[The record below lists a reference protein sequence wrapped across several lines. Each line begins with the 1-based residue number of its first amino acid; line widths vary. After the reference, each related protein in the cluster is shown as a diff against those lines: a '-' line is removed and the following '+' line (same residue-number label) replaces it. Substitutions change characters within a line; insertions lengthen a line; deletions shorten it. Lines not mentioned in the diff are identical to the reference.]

1 MDGGRYRII
10 RPLGKGGMGA
20 VYLAENLQ
28 AFGREVVIKEM
39 LDYFDPTDPGQAER
53 ARRRFEA
60 EARMLAALKHPA
72 VPDIYG
78 YFTQGGRNYLVMEFI
93 VGENLETGVTHRDR
107 DGRLIP
113 ALPYR
118 EKQALHYGVQ
128 ICDLLDYLAG
138 RKDPDTGEPRP
149 VIHRDIKPANILR
162 DPDTDRVWL
171 VDFGTAKARIAKRGG
186 SPAVP
191 TGQPSSDSESVYGT
205 VGYAPPEQYL
215 GESEPR
221 SDVYALAATLYH
233 LLTNDDPRDHP
244 FQFDRLDG
252 LPLKVRLALR
262 NALVQDVPLR
272 STAAEFKV
280 GLTSALPDRPKP
292 ETQPLV
298 FPEGNTARKLGD
310 VPGLARRYWDYT
322 RDVLYSGD
330 LEHWLRRSL
339 HNPVVADTAKRVT
352 TASLDQDAGLDSFL
366 RELDPNFPSG
376 RLKLAHTSID
386 MGTVT
391 TSRGATASVT
401 LSNDGRGYSHGSVSS
416 SAGWLREADGCFG
429 VKPNGKTQLEIEAD
443 TSQLAP
449 GKEYGESLTL
459 TPADGSKPLRL
470 EVRLAVAVPHVSFSP
485 ERLVFDL
492 TSTDVTPQ
500 QLNLTNTGSDKVE
513 CTLTRDEHWLLVRPK
528 TLTLPAGQG
537 AQVTIVVRPDRLP
550 PISRPRASLTIT
562 PSHGPA
568 ASVPVQVITGRRSV
582 ARRLFFPA
590 LVVGLSVLTAWA
602 GLQFFSNG
610 PLRSILAPAD
620 PTPVPFS
627 AEELDNEM
635 VHVGT
640 FAMDRYEITNLQY
653 TRYDPDH
660 TYATG
665 EAMLPVVNIIWEDAR
680 LYCASLGKS
689 LPDEADWELAAAG
702 HEDWMYPWGFE
713 GDRSRLNS
721 ADNPDTQGL
730 MPIGMFPSGVT
741 PSGIYDL
748 LGNASEWVIGSPAH
762 PQTHRGGSWR
772 DAGLTNSRDFW
783 ESPGLAAETIGFR
796 CIKHDE

>member
-118 EKQALHYGVQ
+118 EKQVLHYGVQ

-149 VIHRDIKPANILR
+149 VIHRDIKPANVLR
-162 DPDTDRVWL
+162 DPSTDRVWL
-171 VDFGTAKARIAKRGG
+171 VDFGTAKARFAKRSG
-186 SPAVP
+186 SPTVP
-191 TGQPSSDSESVYGT
+191 AGRPSSDSESIYGT

-272 STAAEFKV
+272 SAAAEFKAA
-280 GLTSALPDRPKP
+280 LTSALPDQSKP

-339 HNPVVADTAKRVT
+339 HNPVVAETAKRVT
-352 TASLDQDAGLDSFL
+352 TGSLDQDAGLDSFL

-376 RLKLAHTSID
+376 RLKLARTSID

-391 TSRGATASVT
+391 TSRAASASVT
-401 LSNDGRGYSHGSVSS
+401 FSNVGRGYSHGTVSS
-416 SAGWLREADGCFG
+416 SAGWLREADGRFG
-429 VKPNGKTQLEIEAD
+429 VKPNGKAQLEINAD

-449 GKEYGESLTL
+449 GKEYRESLTL

-470 EVRLAVAVPHVSFSP
+470 EVELAVAVAHVSFSP
-485 ERLVFDL
+485 ERLIFDL
-492 TSTDVTPQ
+492 TSADVTPQ

-550 PISRPRASLTIT
+550 PTSRPRTSLTIT

-568 ASVPVQVITGRRSV
+568 ASVPVQVIAGRQSV
-582 ARRLFFPA
+582 AGRLFIPA
-590 LVVGLSVLTAWA
+590 LVA
-602 GLQFFSNG
+602 GLIVLAVWVGSQLFSSG
-610 PLRSILAPAD
+610 PLRLILAPAE
-620 PTPVPFS
+620 PTPASIS
-627 AEELDNEM
+627 AEELDSET
-635 VHVGT
+635 VHVGA
-640 FAMDRYEITNLQY
+640 FALDRYEITNLQY
-653 TRYDPDH
+653 ARYDPGH
-660 TYATG
+660 TYASG
-665 EAMLPVVNIIWEDAR
+665 EALLPVVNITWEDAR
-680 LYCASLGKS
+680 LYCASLDKS

-713 GDRSRLNS
+713 SDRSRLNS

-730 MPIGMFPSGVT
+730 MPIGMFPSGAT

-748 LGNASEWVIGSPAH
+748 LGNASEWVIGSASH
-762 PQTHRGGSWR
+762 PQTHRGGSWQ

-783 ESPGLAAETIGFR
+783 ESPGHAAETIGFR
-796 CIKHDE
+796 CARHDE